1 MKLFNKDSL
10 GYNLFLKKWLIRIIG
25 LISYKR
31 FRNNL
36 EIEGSEIIYNLPNKN
51 VLFVSNHQTY
61 FADVAAMTH
70 VFNSS
75 LNGSENSLSIISYLC
90 NPKLNI
96 YYIAAK
102 ETMTQGFLP
111 KILAYTGSISV
122 SRTWR
127 ENGKDIKRSVDTDD
141 LSRIKT
147 ALREGWL
154 ITFPQGT
161 TTPWMP
167 IRKGTAHIIKE
178 RKPLVVP
185 ITIDGFSKSFDKKGL
200 KRKEKIKLSIKIKN
214 PLEIDYKNETIDK
227 IVEKISI
234 AIEQH
239 HSFRAD
245 N

>member
-1 MKLFNKDSL
+1 MKLYNKDSL

-31 FRNNL
+31 FKNNL

-75 LNGSENSLSIISYLC
+75 LNGNKNSLSIISYLW

-102 ETMTQGFLP
+102 ETMTQSLLP

-127 ENGKDIKRSVDTDD
+127 DNGKDIERSVDTDD

-147 ALREGWL
+147 TELFE
-154 ITFPQGT
+154 
-161 TTPWMP
+161 
-167 IRKGTAHIIKE
+167 
-178 RKPLVVP
+178 
-185 ITIDGFSKSFDKKGL
+185 
-200 KRKEKIKLSIKIKN
+200 LSVFACI
-214 PLEIDYKNETIDK
+214 NEQCPSNI
-227 IVEKISI
+227 
-234 AIEQH
+234 
-239 HSFRAD
+239 
-245 N
+245 

>member
-36 EIEGSEIIYNLPNKN
+36 EIEGSEIICNLPNSN

-61 FADVAAMTH
+61 FADVAAMIH

-75 LNGSENSLSIISYLC
+75 LNGSKNNLRIMSYLW

-102 ETMTQGFLP
+102 ETMTKGLLP
-111 KILAYTGSISV
+111 KILACTGSISV

-127 ENGKDIKRSVDTDD
+127 DNGKEIERSVDVDD
-141 LSRIKT
+141 VSKIKT
-147 ALREGWL
+147 ALRDGWL

-178 RKPLVVP
+178 NKPLVVP
-185 ITIDGFSKSFDKKGL
+185 ITINGFSKSFDKKGL
-200 KRKEKIKLSIKIKN
+200 KKKEEIKLDINIKK
-214 PLEIDYKNETIDK
+214 PLKIDYKNETIDE

-239 HSFRAD
+239 QSFRPD